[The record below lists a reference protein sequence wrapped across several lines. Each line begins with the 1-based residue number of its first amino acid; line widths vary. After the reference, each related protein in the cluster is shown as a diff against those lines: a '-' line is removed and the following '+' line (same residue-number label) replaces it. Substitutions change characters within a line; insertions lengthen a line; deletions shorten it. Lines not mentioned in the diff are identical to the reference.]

1 MLVFGLIHLMI
12 NLMESSA
19 LELTRAVQDTLR
31 KEAPAVREIAEVI
44 SGAFAAGGKVLLC
57 GNGGSAADCQHL
69 AAEFVNRFRKERRP
83 LPAVALTTDSSVLTA
98 IANDYSF
105 GEVFK
110 KQVQAMGRPGDV
122 LIGISTSGASEN
134 VTGALLDAGKQGMAT
149 VGLTGKDGGEMAGAC
164 RYLVRVRSSD
174 TPRIQE
180 VHIFLG
186 HLICD
191 MVERTVFEK

>member
-31 KEAPAVREIAEVI
+31 KEAPVVRVIAEVI
-44 SGAFAAGGKVLLC
+44 SGAFAGGGKILLC

-83 LPAVALTTDSSVLTA
+83 LPAVALTTDSSILTA
-98 IANDYSF
+98 VANDYSF
-105 GEVFK
+105 REVFE

-134 VTGALLDAGKQGMAT
+134 VTRALLAAGKQQVAT
-149 VGLTGKDGGEMAGAC
+149 VGLTGQDGGEMAGVC

>member
-1 MLVFGLIHLMI
+1 MI

-19 LELTRAVQDTLR
+19 QELTHAVLDTLR
-31 KEAPAVREIAEVI
+31 KEARVVQKIAEVI
-44 SGAFAAGGKVLLC
+44 SGALAAGGKVLLC

-83 LPAVALTTDSSVLTA
+83 LPAVALTTDSSILTA

-105 GEVFK
+105 REIFE
-110 KQVQAMGRPGDV
+110 KQVQALGRPGDV
-122 LIGISTSGASEN
+122 LIGISTSGGSEN
-134 VTGALLDAGKQGMAT
+134 VTRALIAAGRREMAT
-149 VGLTGKDGGEMAGAC
+149 VGFTGRDGNEMAGIC
-164 RYLVRVRSSD
+164 QYLVRVRSSD